1 MFRFEHPEYLY
12 ALAALPLLV
21 FFFYFTRVLR
31 KRSIRRFGDS
41 ALVRQLMPEFSDF
54 RQGLKFVLLLAGLA
68 FLILGWSNPQW
79 GTKKEKVT
87 RKSVDV
93 FIALDISQ
101 SMLAQDIVPS
111 RLERAKRFTQNLIE
125 GLRGERIGAIIF
137 AGNAYIQTPL
147 TTDYTYASLLTRS
160 ANPDQAPTQGTAI
173 ADAIDL
179 AEQSFE
185 EENKNHKA
193 LVIITD
199 GENHDEE
206 AIQRAKEARQNGL
219 LIFSVGVGT
228 PDGSFI
234 PVMVNGRSD
243 YKRDRSGQPV
253 RTSLNEDLLRE
264 LAQTGEGAY
273 FNLDSGSE
281 AVVEALRSRI
291 DNIEKREFEQ
301 RVFNE
306 YESYFQYFIALA
318 LLLIL
323 LEFLLPYRRSKFF
336 ADKDIFAA

>member
-12 ALAALPLLV
+12 ALAVIPLLV
-21 FFFYFTRVLR
+21 FFFFLTRMFR
-31 KRSIRRFGDS
+31 RQSIRRFGDS
-41 ALVRQLMPEFSDF
+41 ELVQQLMPDFSDF
-54 RQGLKFVLLLAGLA
+54 RQSLKFVLLLLGLT
-68 FLILGWSNPQW
+68 FLIVGWSNPQW
-79 GTKKEKVT
+79 GTKKERVK
-87 RKSVDV
+87 RRSVDV

-101 SMLAQDIVPS
+101 SMLAQDITPS

-125 GLRGERIGAIIF
+125 GLRGERIGSIIF

-147 TTDYTYASLLTRS
+147 TTDYAYAALLTRS

-206 AIQRAKEARQNGL
+206 ALQRAGEAHDNGL
-219 LIFSVGVGT
+219 LIFTVGVGT
-228 PDGSFI
+228 AEGSFI
-234 PVMVNGRSD
+234 PIRVGGRED
-243 YKRDRSGQPV
+243 YKRDQNGQPV
-253 RTSLNEDLLRE
+253 RTSLNEDLMRE
-264 LAQTGEGAY
+264 LAKAGNGDY

-281 AVVEALRSRI
+281 AVVTALQARI
-291 DNIEKREFEQ
+291 DGIEKREFEQ

-318 LLLIL
+318 LLFFL
-323 LEFLLPYRRSKFF
+323 LEFVLPYRRSKYF
-336 ADKDIFAA
+336 ADRDIFAA

>member
-12 ALAALPLLV
+12 ALAVIPLLV
-21 FFFYFTRVLR
+21 FFFFVTRMFR
-31 KRSIRRFGDS
+31 RQSIRRFGDS
-41 ALVRQLMPEFSDF
+41 ELVRQLMPEFSNF
-54 RQGLKFVLLLAGLA
+54 RQNLKFVLLLLGLT
-68 FLILGWSNPQW
+68 FLIVGWSNPQW
-79 GTKKEKVT
+79 GAKKERVK
-87 RKSVDV
+87 RRSVDV

-101 SMLAQDIVPS
+101 SMLAQDITPS

-125 GLRGERIGAIIF
+125 GLRGERIGSIIF

-147 TTDYTYASLLTRS
+147 TTDYAYAALLTRS

-193 LVIITD
+193 LVIISD

-206 AIQRAKEARQNGL
+206 AIQRAGEARDNGL
-219 LIFSVGVGT
+219 LIFAVGVGT

-234 PVMVNGRSD
+234 PIRVGGRED
-243 YKRDRSGQPV
+243 YKRDRNGQPV
-253 RTSLNEDLLRE
+253 RTSLNEELLRE
-264 LAQTGEGAY
+264 LAQTGGGAY
-273 FNLDSGSE
+273 FNLDSGSD
-281 AVVEALRSRI
+281 AVVDALQARI
-291 DNIEKREFEQ
+291 DGIEKREFEQ

-306 YESYFQYFIALA
+306 YESYFQYFVALA
-318 LLLIL
+318 LLFFI
-323 LEFLLPYRRSKFF
+323 LEFLLPYRRSKYF
-336 ADKDIFAA
+336 ADRDIFAA

>member
-12 ALAALPLLV
+12 ALAAIPLLV
-21 FFFYFTRVLR
+21 FFFFLTRMFR
-31 KRSIRRFGDS
+31 RQSIRRFGDS
-41 ALVRQLMPEFSDF
+41 ELVQQLMPDFSDF
-54 RQGLKFVLLLAGLA
+54 RQSLKFVLLLLGLT
-68 FLILGWSNPQW
+68 FLIVGWSNPQW
-79 GTKKEKVT
+79 GTKKERVK
-87 RKSVDV
+87 RRSVDV

-101 SMLAQDIVPS
+101 SMLAQDITPS

-125 GLRGERIGAIIF
+125 GLRGERIGSIIF

-147 TTDYTYASLLTRS
+147 TTDYAYATLLSRS

-206 AIQRAKEARQNGL
+206 ALQRAGEARDNGL
-219 LIFSVGVGT
+219 LIFTVGVGT
-228 PDGSFI
+228 AEGSFI
-234 PVMVNGRSD
+234 PIRVGGRED
-243 YKRDRSGQPV
+243 YKRDRNGQPV

-264 LAQTGEGAY
+264 LAQTGGGAY
-273 FNLDSGSE
+273 FNLDSGSK
-281 AVVEALRSRI
+281 AVVNALQERI
-291 DNIEKREFEQ
+291 DGIEKREFEQ

-318 LLLIL
+318 LLFFL
-323 LEFLLPYRRSKFF
+323 LEFLLPYRRSKYF
-336 ADKDIFAA
+336 ADRDIFAT

>member
-12 ALAALPLLV
+12 ALAAIPLLV
-21 FFFYFTRVLR
+21 FFFFMTRLVR
-31 KRSIRRFGDS
+31 QRSIRKFGDS
-41 ALVRQLMPEFSDF
+41 ELVQQLMPEFSNF
-54 RQGLKFVLLLAGLA
+54 RQGLKFVLLLLGLV
-68 FLILGWSNPQW
+68 FLVVGWANPQW
-79 GTKKEKVT
+79 GTKKERVK
-87 RKSVDV
+87 RRSVDV
-93 FIALDISQ
+93 FVALDISQ
-101 SMLAQDIVPS
+101 SMMAQDITPS

-125 GLRGERIGAIIF
+125 GLRGERIGSIIF

-147 TTDYTYASLLTRS
+147 TTDYAYASLLTRS
-160 ANPDQAPTQGTAI
+160 ANPSQAPTQGTAI

-193 LVIITD
+193 LIIITD

-206 AIQRAKEARQNGL
+206 AIQRAGEAYQNGL
-219 LIFSVGVGT
+219 LIFTVGVGT
-228 PDGSFI
+228 PEGSFI
-234 PVMVNGRSD
+234 PTFIGGRSD

-253 RTSLNEDLLRE
+253 RTSLNEDLLKE

-281 AVVEALRSRI
+281 AVVAALKSRI

-318 LLLIL
+318 LLFIL
-323 LEFLLPYRRSKFF
+323 LEFLLPYRRSKYFT
-336 ADKDIFAA
+336 DKDIFAA